1 MRRGLAFL
9 LLCFALWASVAIQVA
24 CSSSSGSGNGGG
36 GSGSGATPA
45 GSYTVNIT
53 AVSGSI
59 QHTSSVS
66 VTVQ

>member
-9 LLCFALWASVAIQVA
+9 LLCFALCASVAIQVA
-24 CSSSSGSGNGGG
+24 CSSSGSGNGGG